1 MSTHEQNFKTRI
13 AVCRHLAHRYPAW
26 VGRMELEQHLVGCSR
41 THQRL
46 LSGLVEIGYLERR
59 NDNPVGW
66 RVVKDKVMGFR
77 LL

>member
-1 MSTHEQNFKTRI
+1 MNTLERNFETRI

-26 VGRMELEQHLVGCSR
+26 VGRTELDSQLVGCSR

-46 LSGLVEIGYLERR
+46 LSGLVEIGYLERS
-59 NDNPVGW
+59 NTSPVGW
-66 RVVKDKVMGFR
+66 RVVRSKVMGFR